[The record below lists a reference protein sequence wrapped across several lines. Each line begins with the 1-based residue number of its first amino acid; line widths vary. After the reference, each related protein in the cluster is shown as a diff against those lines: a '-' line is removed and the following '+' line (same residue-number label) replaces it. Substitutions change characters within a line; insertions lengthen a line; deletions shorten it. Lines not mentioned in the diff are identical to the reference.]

1 MQNNEAF
8 WEAWEEKTISSVD
21 EAQKLLDSFHLVGR
35 KVKRM
40 RFVGMCYDLTE
51 YNIEDYAYNALDKSM
66 DEVERQ
72 TKSDFDNIDNEFK
85 LERLAEIDEPLLI
98 EFEDGDRLELSA
110 TWKHYYILTMN
121 HIPWNIEANVNL
133 PNIDANVLFSPLLNQ
148 TITGFEIVPNEVA
161 TTVVC
166 EIILWFDNGLGLK
179 FYDYID
185 YGHFILTNRDDEYL
199 YIPFGELKKG
209 IIGR

>member
-1 MQNNEAF
+1 MQNNKAF
-8 WEAWEEKTISSVD
+8 WKAWEEKTISSVD
-21 EAQKLLDSFHLVGR
+21 EVQKLLDSFHLVGR
-35 KVKRM
+35 KVKQM
-40 RFVGMCYDLTE
+40 RFVGMCYDFTE
-51 YNIEDYAYNALDKSM
+51 DNIEDYAYNALDKSI

-72 TKSDFDNIDNEFK
+72 TKSDFDNIDNAFE

-110 TWKHYYILTMN
+110 IWKHYYILTMN
-121 HIPWNIEANVNL
+121 HIPWNIEADVNL

-148 TITGFEIVPNEVA
+148 TITGFEIVPDELA

-179 FYDYID
+179 FYDYFD
-185 YGHFILTNRDDEYL
+185 YGHFILTDRDDEYL

-209 IIGR
+209 IMRR